1 MFVQQ
6 NTIQALFNYVKVK
19 LTGVFS
25 ESEIRSSFKI
35 LICKRLNWTDSDYM
49 LNQEF
54 RLSESDLLFV
64 RNCINRLLKNEPFQ
78 YIVGETEF
86 FGLKIICDPIAL
98 IPRPETEELVAEI
111 LKTFQHK
118 ESLVMADLCTG
129 TGCIGIALAKKFN
142 SSQVVLTDVS
152 AGALEL
158 AKSNALLNNVT
169 VDFIEH
175 DVLASSAFVNWKS
188 DSFDVWVSN
197 PPYIPHCD
205 KTQMDETVLRHE
217 PHLALFVEDSNP
229 LIFYQSI
236 LKKAKVFLKKN
247 GWLFFEIHPDFSA
260 DLVSLFQEH
269 GFVNIELMK
278 DLQGRTRMLKGQNV

>member
-35 LICKRLNWTDSDYM
+35 LICKRFDWSDTDYM

-54 RLSESDLLFV
+54 RLSESDLLFI
-64 RNCINRLLKNEPFQ
+64 RNCTNRLLKNEPFQ

-86 FGLKIICDPIAL
+86 FGLKISCDPVAL
-98 IPRPETEELVAEI
+98 IPRPETEEMVAEI
-111 LKTFQHK
+111 LNTFKHK
-118 ESLVMADLCTG
+118 ESLAIADLCTG
-129 TGCIGIALAKKFN
+129 TGCIGIALAKNFN
-142 SSQVVLTDVS
+142 SSEVVLTDIS

-158 AKSNALLNNVT
+158 AKSNAQLNNAT
-169 VDFIEH
+169 VNLIEH
-175 DVLASSAFVNWKS
+175 DVLAASAFVNWKS
-188 DSFDVWVSN
+188 ESFDIWVSN
-197 PPYIPHCD
+197 PPYIPLSD
-205 KTQMDETVLRHE
+205 KNQMDETVLSHE

-229 LIFYQSI
+229 LIFYQVI
-236 LKKAKVFLKKN
+236 LKEAKVFLKKN
-247 GWLFFEIHPDFSA
+247 GWLFFEIHPDFST
-260 DLVSLFQEH
+260 DLVSLFQEY